1 MVEWIFTYL
10 ACEACRRR
18 CRIKCPSFWKEKK
31 KEEKKSM
38 PSLEVHQPFV
48 VVRYEAG
55 VEGMFSRTVTDN
67 GLFVLK

>member
-1 MVEWIFTYL
+1 
-10 ACEACRRR
+10 
-18 CRIKCPSFWKEKK
+18 
-31 KEEKKSM
+31 M
-38 PSLEVHQPFV
+38 PSLELHQPFV

>member
-1 MVEWIFTYL
+1 MKL
-10 ACEACRRR
+10 AEDVAASSVLHSE
-18 CRIKCPSFWKEKK
+18 KKK

-38 PSLEVHQPFV
+38 PSLELHQPFV